1 MKRIAS
7 MLMALLLCASF
18 ALCASAETSKYGGV
32 AADETV
38 YAEGKDIIIGETMD
52 LCDGYTCA
60 VIESR
65 GENEEAEPLSITD
78 KSKTKT
84 FINNIRDKNGTLLCV
99 LQVVVKGMYSPTDR
113 TSEITSLNYSC
124 SGINSS
130 HMSISKKVSGNTA
143 ELRLYYLGE
152 YIGNFNYRISYN
164 GNIEQS

>member
-143 ELRLYYLGE
+143 ELRLYYWGK
-152 YIGNFNYRISYN
+152 YIGKLTYTISYN

>member
-1 MKRIAS
+1 MKRIVS
-7 MLMALLLCASF
+7 MLLALLLCASF

-38 YAEGKDIIIGETMD
+38 YAEGKDIIIGEVMD

-65 GENEEAEPLSITD
+65 GENGEAEPLSITD
-78 KSKTKT
+78 KTKTKT
-84 FINNIRDKNGTLLCV
+84 FINHITDKDGKIVCT

-113 TSEITSLNYSC
+113 TSEITSLNYTC
-124 SGINSS
+124 SEIDSS
-130 HMSISKKVSGNTA
+130 LMSISDNISGNTA

>member
-1 MKRIAS
+1 MKRIVS
-7 MLMALLLCASF
+7 MLLALLLCASF

-38 YAEGKDIIIGETMD
+38 YAEVMD

-65 GENEEAEPLSITD
+65 GENGEAEPLSITD
-78 KSKTKT
+78 KTKTKT
-84 FINNIRDKNGTLLCV
+84 FINNISDKNGKFICT

-113 TSEITSLNYSC
+113 TSEITSLNYTC
-124 SGINSS
+124 SEIDSS
-130 HMSISKKVSGNTA
+130 FMSISYNISGNTA